1 MVMSHDVSQIVFVDV
16 NYEPDRTPIHLQ
28 YCFHLAAPP
37 TNVAWCIVQQPV
49 TLEALG
55 PALQIDTSKLRTDPM
70 SPNHDMIQWQLNIN
84 FINLI
89 QLSIS
94 KCVRTTSHRGG

>member
-1 MVMSHDVSQIVFVDV
+1 MSHDVSQFVFKIDV
-16 NYEPDRTPIHLQ
+16 NYAPDWTPIRLQ
-28 YCFHLAAPP
+28 HCFHPAAPP
-37 TNVAWCIVQQPV
+37 TNVQGCSVQQPI

-55 PALQIDTSKLRTDPM
+55 PALQIDISKSKTDPM
-70 SPNHDMIQWQLNIN
+70 SPDDDMIQWQLNIK

-89 QLSIS
+89 QLSLS